1 MNEVEKVENINL
13 NEKQLVDYVRERI
26 ASMAR
31 NKPSLLAII
40 IFGSIIAFI
49 TMLLCL
55 PFSTVDGKMPHFV
68 DALFTATSS
77 VCVTGLSTVETAT
90 YWSRF
95 GHLVIALGMKI
106 GGLGVMTF
114 ASILALAVSKNI
126 GLTQRLII
134 ANENQVEK
142 LGRVKILIR
151 AVIIISA
158 TCEFLLFL
166 ALFPHFYYGV
176 GYSFVQSVGYGLF
189 MSVSIFNNSGFVIMP
204 EGMEVFSNDIFMIMP
219 IIVGSFAG
227 GIGFPVILNITSNI
241 KNPRAWNLHT
251 KLTVIT
257 YLILFVIGT
266 VSIGL
271 LEWNNPHTLG
281 SVVPIQ
287 SKIANSLLLG
297 INTRSTG
304 LSTLDIGQMHPS
316 TWLVQDIL
324 MFIGGGSASTAGGV
338 KVTTLAVLVLAIVA
352 EARGDK
358 DMQVFGRR
366 IPNTTVRLAV
376 TVVAIGSFL
385 VFTSI
390 FLLLIVTNLSLDV
403 IAFEVISAF
412 ANVGLSTG
420 ITPLLPAV
428 GKYLLVL
435 LMFAGRIG
443 TMTVT
448 AALALRKHQR
458 VLRYPEEKPAIG

>member
-1 MNEVEKVENINL
+1 MNKTSK
-13 NEKQLVDYVRERI
+13 NEKKLIEDVKSYI
-26 ASMAR
+26 SYTAKY
-31 NKPSLLAII
+31 KPSLLAIM
-40 IFGSIIAFI
+40 IFGSIITVI

-55 PFSTVDGKMPHFV
+55 PISTVDGKMPNFV

-77 VCVTGLSTVETAT
+77 VCVTGLTTVETAT
-90 YWSRF
+90 YWSHF
-95 GHLVIALGMKI
+95 GHFVIALGMKI

-134 ANENQVEK
+134 ANENQIEK
-142 LGRVKILIR
+142 LGKVKTLIR

-176 GYSFVQSVGYGLF
+176 GYSFVKSIGYGLF

-204 EGMEVFSNDIFMIMP
+204 EGMEVFANDIFVIAP
-219 IIVGSFAG
+219 IIIGTFAG
-227 GIGFPVILNITSNI
+227 AIGFPVILNITSNI
-241 KNPRAWNLHT
+241 KNPRAWNIHT

-266 VSIGL
+266 VLIGL
-271 LEWNNPHTLG
+271 LEWNNTHTLG
-281 SVVPIQ
+281 NLPLH
-287 SKIANSLLLG
+287 SKISNSLLLG
-297 INTRSTG
+297 INGRSSG

-316 TWLVQDIL
+316 TWLVQDVL
-324 MFIGGGSASTAGGV
+324 MFIGGGSASTAGGI
-338 KVTTLAVLVLAIVA
+338 KVTTLAVLTLAIVA
-352 EARGDK
+352 EARGDT
-358 DMQVFGRR
+358 DIQVFGRR

-376 TVVAIGSFL
+376 TVIAIGSFL

-390 FLLLIVTNLSLDV
+390 FLLLLITNLSLDV

-412 ANVGLSTG
+412 ATVGLSTG
-420 ITPLLPAV
+420 ITPLLPTA

-448 AALALRKHQR
+448 AALALRKQKR